1 MFSERGSACF
11 ECFFD
16 VLDFLVGF
24 AFLVC
29 FAFWVLLDFLDDLV
43 LFEVAGLAVGATAAG
58 TAELEGASGTADGTV
73 DGTGSAAQTMLAK
86 EMATRAA
93 TDVDKIFFTGIL
105 LGLFMR

>member
-1 MFSERGSACF
+1 M
-11 ECFFD
+11 
-16 VLDFLVGF
+16 
-24 AFLVC
+24 
-29 FAFWVLLDFLDDLV
+29 